1 VQHLFISAFSEH
13 TEIAW
18 IEWLRVNT
26 SCSMQRC
33 LHAHQ
38 RSRSRLDNALSS
50 PLLQRPPPQWRT
62 FNSTAVEELISSFKP
77 RFINANISRIFE
89 NALPNCLDTTIY
101 HTEANKASAR
111 MTH

>member
-1 VQHLFISAFSEH
+1 
-13 TEIAW
+13 
-18 IEWLRVNT
+18 
-26 SCSMQRC
+26 MQRC

>member
-1 VQHLFISAFSEH
+1 
-13 TEIAW
+13 
-18 IEWLRVNT
+18 
-26 SCSMQRC
+26 
-33 LHAHQ
+33 
-38 RSRSRLDNALSS
+38 
-50 PLLQRPPPQWRT
+50 LLQRPPPQWRT

-111 MTH
+111 ITH